1 VVTYLN
7 MFRNFVNWRS
17 YGAYFTSMELLALGT
32 IFLIFPMHVA
42 ILWMA
47 RMFVWIFLGPLMKV
61 IDLLFIRGHYRTRE
75 EMEADPEFHGTNL
88 ESILTS
94 SSLEQMVYRGRLASE
109 EAMKLKAMRE
119 YKFGKLSH
127 RVPAF
132 DTQRQPSIPLPMS
145 TAQPYLGSGGDPAKG
160 FVDVDPAKINW
171 TYVVG
176 QLLTGT
182 MVHRHATVAGHK
194 ADGSLEDHE
203 L

>member
-1 VVTYLN
+1 

-42 ILWMA
+42 ILWTA
-47 RMFVWIFLGPLMKV
+47 RMFVWITLGPLMKI
-61 IDLLFIRGHYRTRE
+61 IDLLFIRAHYRTRE
-75 EMEADPEFHGTNL
+75 ELEADPEFHGTDL

-94 SSLEQMVYRGRLASE
+94 SSLEQMIQSGRLASE

-119 YKFGKLSH
+119 HKFGKLSQ

-132 DTQRQPSIPLPMS
+132 DTQRQPSIPLSTS
-145 TAQPYLGSGGDPAKG
+145 TAQPYLGSGGDPSKG
-160 FVDVDPAKINW
+160 FVDVDAAKIKW

-176 QLLTGT
+176 QHLTGT
-182 MVHRHATVAGHK
+182 MVHRRAKVA
-194 ADGSLEDHE
+194 DHE
-203 L
+203 ADCSEEDLQL